1 VLAKE
6 DCEVGMKQLSEE
18 TEKKYLSGLK
28 DRDSVVFGKV
38 YDLYWSGL
46 YVSAFN
52 VLGSREQSEDVVQE
66 VFSNLW
72 SNAANIE
79 IKNLKAWLYTAV
91 RYQVF
96 NVLRT
101 GKVRDRFQNL
111 YLFEIE
117 TENIGELKLTNE
129 DLEKRLW
136 GALEQLSPRCKEIF
150 VLSRFEYLSNNEI
163 AEALSISVKTVE
175 NQISI
180 AQREL
185 KLLLKD
191 FSLLLLIIY
200 FNL

>member
-1 VLAKE
+1 
-6 DCEVGMKQLSEE
+6 MKQLSEE
-18 TEKKYLSGLK
+18 TEKLFLSGLK
-28 DRDSVVFGKV
+28 DRDKIVFAKI

-72 SNAANIE
+72 SNAGNIE

-101 GKVRDRFQNL
+101 GKVRDRFHNL
-111 YLFEIE
+111 YPFEVE
-117 TENIGELKLTNE
+117 TENIGELKLTNQ
-129 DLEKRLW
+129 DLERRLW
-136 GALEQLSPRCKEIF
+136 EAVNQLSPRCKEIF
-150 VLSRFEYLSNNEI
+150 ILSRFKYLSNSEI
-163 AEALSISVKTVE
+163 AESLAISVKTVE

-185 KLLLKD
+185 KVLLKD
-191 FSLLLLIIY
+191 LSLLLLIVY
-200 FNL
+200 CNL